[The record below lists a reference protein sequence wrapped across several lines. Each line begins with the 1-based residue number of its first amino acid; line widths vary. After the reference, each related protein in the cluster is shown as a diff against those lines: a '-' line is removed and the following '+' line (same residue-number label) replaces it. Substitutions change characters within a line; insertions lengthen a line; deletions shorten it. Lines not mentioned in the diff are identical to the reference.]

1 MSHPHPTFEQLDALV
16 GRTGGTRAGRTA
28 RLAGEVSHLAVD
40 EVIVTIA
47 QDPPAVGQLSLS
59 ADWEYNP

>member
-1 MSHPHPTFEQLDALV
+1 LDALV